1 MRKLFIT
8 ILMTGITVMSFG
20 QTKVI
25 KGAVIDM
32 NGNPLPGAKI
42 EATGGAENTVTDVDG
57 TFSIEVSQWLK
68 SLSVT
73 YPGMDKQKKKIKQDN
88 RDMIFTMKE
97 ASKFWFITAVG
108 NYECTN
114 SIPGAGVMFGRL
126 GKWGWYGKALMDFYA
141 AEHHRDKAMPSFSV
155 GVIKRITKPFYVY
168 LGAGWTGAV
177 YEYEEYSKYN
187 PYYDYDE
194 YYHDWCR
201 EDGIIIDLG
210 FLYRA
215 KKVNFNIGCS
225 IRNHNLAF
233 QGDWGLSQSI
243 QLGVGYTF

>member
-73 YPGMDKQKKKIKQDN
+73 YPGMNKQKKKIKQDN

-97 ASKFWFITAVG
+97 ASKFWFIIAVG

-114 SIPGAGVMFGRL
+114 SIPGASVMFGRL
-126 GKWGWYGKALMDFYA
+126 GKWGWYGKALMDFYG
-141 AEHHRDKAMPSFSV
+141 AEDREGERLTAMPSFSA

-168 LGAGWTGAV
+168 FGAGWTGATYDV
-177 YEYEEYSKYN
+177 DEVDYYN
-187 PYYDYDE
+187 FDM
-194 YYHDWCR
+194 CR
-201 EDGIIIDLG
+201 DDGIIIDFG

-215 KKVNFNIGCS
+215 KKVNFNLGCS
-225 IRNHNLAF
+225 IRNHDVVF
-233 QGDWGLSQSI
+233 DGDWGLSRSI

>member
-126 GKWGWYGKALMDFYA
+126 GKWGWYGKALMDFYG
-141 AEHHRDKAMPSFSV
+141 AEDENGGRLTARPSFSA
-155 GVIKRITKPFYVY
+155 GVIKRITEPFYVY
-168 LGAGWTGAV
+168 LGAGWTGATYDV
-177 YEYEEYSKYN
+177 DYYN
-187 PYYDYDE
+187 D
-194 YYHDWCR
+194 DWRCK
-201 EDGIIIDLG
+201 DGIICDFG

-215 KKVNFNIGCS
+215 KKVNFNIGYS
-225 IRNHNLAF
+225 IRNHDPIF
-233 QGDWGLSQSI
+233 DGEWGQSHSI

>member
-88 RDMIFTMKE
+88 RDMIVTMKE

-126 GKWGWYGKALMDFYA
+126 GKWGWYGKALMDFYG
-141 AEHHRDKAMPSFSV
+141 AEDWEGERHTARPSFSA

-168 LGAGWTGAV
+168 LGAGWTGAA
-177 YEYEEYSKYN
+177 
-187 PYYDYDE
+187 YDGSY
-194 YYHDWCR
+194 R
-201 EDGIIIDLG
+201 EDGMIYDFG

-215 KKVNFNIGCS
+215 KKVNFNIGYS
-225 IRNHNLAF
+225 IRYDDPF
-233 QGDWGLSQSI
+233 FECGSCGLSQSI

>member
-73 YPGMDKQKKKIKQDN
+73 YPGMNKQKKKIKQDN

-97 ASKFWFITAVG
+97 EARKFWFITAVG

-126 GKWGWYGKALMDFYA
+126 GKWGWYGKALMDLYG
-141 AEHHRDKAMPSFSV
+141 AEDRDGERLTAGPSFSA

-168 LGAGWTGAV
+168 LGAGWTGAT
-177 YEYEEYSKYN
+177 
-187 PYYDYDE
+187 YD
-194 YYHDWCR
+194 DWER
-201 EDGIIIDLG
+201 EDGIIYDFG

-215 KKVNFNIGCS
+215 KKVNFNIGYS
-225 IRNHNLAF
+225 IRNQYPF
-233 QGDWGLSQSI
+233 FECDYGLSHSI

>member
-68 SLSVT
+68 SLTVT
-73 YPGMDKQKKKIKQDN
+73 YPGMNKQKKKIKQDN

-126 GKWGWYGKALMDFYA
+126 GKWGWYGKALMDFYGP
-141 AEHHRDKAMPSFSV
+141 EESDKGISVSAMPSFSA
-155 GVIKRITKPFYVY
+155 GVIKRVTKPFYVY

-177 YEYEEYSKYN
+177 YD
-187 PYYDYDE
+187 YYWLD
-194 YYHDWCR
+194 R
-201 EDGIIIDLG
+201 ESGVIGDFG

-215 KKVNFNIGCS
+215 NKVNFNIGYS
-225 IRNHNLAF
+225 IRVSEFTESH
-233 QGDWGLSQSI
+233 SI

>member
-126 GKWGWYGKALMDFYA
+126 GKWGWYGKALMDFYG
-141 AEHHRDKAMPSFSV
+141 AEDENGERLTARPSFSA
-155 GVIKRITKPFYVY
+155 GVIKRITEPFYVY
-168 LGAGWTGAV
+168 LGAGWTGATYDV
-177 YEYEEYSKYN
+177 DYYN
-187 PYYDYDE
+187 D
-194 YYHDWCR
+194 DWYC